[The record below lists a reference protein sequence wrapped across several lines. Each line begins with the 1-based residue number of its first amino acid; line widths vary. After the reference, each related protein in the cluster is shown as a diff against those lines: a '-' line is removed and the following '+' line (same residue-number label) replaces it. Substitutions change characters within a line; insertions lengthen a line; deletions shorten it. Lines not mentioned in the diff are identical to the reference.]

1 MKRATLQSA
10 LCLVLSPLL
19 VAQQAVPTPASPHAP
34 SITIPKDTK
43 IELIAMESISS
54 ETAIKGSTVRFE
66 VANDISVNGLIVLWA
81 GTPVTGKVTKVRRGT
96 AYRQWA
102 VLKIRVNAV
111 TLTNG
116 PTLRLTRSR
125 PRNRHSIAPKDI
137 ATCAALFPLCILA
150 ALGAT
155 EDGNEKPSAHSDEQ
169 SVLSA
174 CSVWEFWTVKPI
186 TIPAQSTGG
195 RSSTSTSSVA
205 CVQTQTIAP
214 GGFVEI
220 D

>member
-1 MKRATLQSA
+1 MIRATLLST

-19 VAQQAVPTPASPHAP
+19 LAQKAVPTPAP
-34 SITIPKDTK
+34 SHPAVTISKGTK
-43 IELIAMESISS
+43 IELIAMESVSS
-54 ETAIKGSTVRFE
+54 ETAIKGSTVRFA
-66 VANDISVNGLIVLWA
+66 VANDISVNGLIVVWA
-81 GTPVTGKVTKVRRGT
+81 GTPITGKVTKVRRGT

-116 PTLRLTRSR
+116 STLRLTRSR

-150 ALGAT
+150 AFGAT
-155 EDGNEKPSAHSDEQ
+155 EDGNEKPGAHSNEQ
-169 SVLSA
+169 SVLVGLQCLGVLDSKTYNHPSPIDGWEELRLGVECCMCA
-174 CSVWEFWTVKPI
+174 ASNNCS
-186 TIPAQSTGG
+186 G
-195 RSSTSTSSVA
+195 RLRR
-205 CVQTQTIAP
+205 
-214 GGFVEI
+214 

>member
-1 MKRATLQSA
+1 MIRATLLST

-19 VAQQAVPTPASPHAP
+19 VAQQAVPTPAP
-34 SITIPKDTK
+34 SHPAVTISKGTK
-43 IELIAMESISS
+43 IELIAMESVSS
-54 ETAIKGSTVRFE
+54 ETAIKGSTVRFA
-66 VANDISVNGLIVLWA
+66 VANDISVNGLIVVWA
-81 GTPVTGKVTKVRRGT
+81 GTPITDKVTKVRRGT

-116 PTLRLTRSR
+116 STLRLTRSR
-125 PRNRHSIAPKDI
+125 PRNRRSIAPKDI

-150 ALGAT
+150 AFGAT
-155 EDGNEKPSAHSDEQ
+155 EDGNEKPGAHSNEQ

-174 CSVWEFWTVKPI
+174 CSVWAFWTPKPI
-186 TIPAQSTGG
+186 TIPAQSMGG
-195 RSSTSTSSVA
+195 RSSASASSVA
-205 CVQTQTIAP
+205 CAQRQTIAA